1 MTPNEERIVMLTGKL
16 NQAMRTKTNLDADI
30 TLIKAE
36 ISEVQE
42 KVEEEEAN
50 DRSTLSPQA
59 QIILDEINCLT
70 CED

>member
-1 MTPNEERIVMLTGKL
+1 MNQNEERIVMLTGKL